1 MALVAVGGYGRREL
15 LPRSDLDVLL
25 LHGGR
30 DDIASIADRIWY
42 PVWDSG
48 AELDHAV
55 RTVPQARRVARADL
69 KVALGLL
76 SARHVA
82 GDPDLTER
90 LRAGALEDWRS
101 AAPARLAELHAA
113 HDERARTSGE
123 LAFLLEP
130 DLKEARGGLRDVH
143 AIQAVAAAW
152 VAPAPG
158 PKVRTAYEQILDA
171 RHALH
176 EVTGRRLDRL
186 VLEEQDEVARALGL
200 LDGDVLLRMLAGAAR
215 TVAYAVDHAFRQ
227 ADRLR
232 GRRLRRR
239 QAERRP
245 LADGVV
251 EQDGEVVLA
260 RAADPASDP
269 ALVLRAAA
277 AAAQAGLPLA
287 PRTLDRLTECPPLP
301 VPWPAAARDAL
312 LSLLGAGQA
321 AVSVWEALDTE
332 GLVTA
337 LIPDW
342 ERVRNRPQRNP
353 LHTFTVDRHLA
364 EAAAQAAAL
373 TREVARPDLL
383 LLAALLHD
391 VGKGWP
397 GDHSV
402 TGEVVARD
410 VGRRMGLPAPDVEL
424 VASAV
429 RLHLLLPMVATRRD
443 LDDPVTVK
451 QVATTVRSRVLL
463 ELLHALA
470 IADGLA
476 TGPAAWN
483 DWKATLVAD
492 LVRRVEAVLDGEPMP
507 QPAPL
512 RDDQLALA
520 AEGAPAATV
529 RGSEVTVVAPDRP
542 GLLWRAAGV
551 LASHRL
557 AVRSANAT
565 SVGGTAVTVFDVE
578 PEFGDPPDATLV
590 AADLRRMLLGRLD
603 VEDRLDRRAR
613 AVRPRAASVPA
624 PKVSLIDDA
633 SETATVVEVRA
644 HDAPGL
650 LWRVGRA
657 LGDCGLDVRA
667 ARVETLG
674 AEVVDVFYVT
684 DGDGKP
690 LAADDLR
697 RTIVQSVLAALGDL
711 GRLTRPG
718 LAATGRG
725 YHGPFG
731 SLGVV
736 FETLSDRLTQVFSSL
751 RGRGRLSPADI
762 DATCREIRIALLEAD
777 VALPVVRQFIA
788 RVKERAG
795 GEEVSA
801 ALNPAQQVIKIV
813 NEELIGILGGEERRL
828 RFAKVPPTVIMLA
841 GLQGSGKTTLA
852 AKLALWLKGQGN
864 TPMLVAA
871 DLQRPNA
878 VQQLAGGRRAGGR
891 PGLRAV
897 PRQRRRRPGGR
908 RPGLAG
914 GGQAPPAEH
923 GHHRHRGPHGR
934 GRGDDGAG
942 RGDQG
947 RHAAGRDPVR
957 GRRDDRPGRG
967 GDRAGVPG
975 RGRLR
980 RRGADQARRR
990 RARRRGAVH
999 RGADRAADHVRVL
1012 GGEARGLRH
1021 VPSGPDGV
1029 ADPRPG

>member
-1 MALVAVGGYGRREL
+1 MISFAADRARRTAQIDRWLADLLGAEAGVALVAVGGYGRREL
-15 LPRSDLDVLL
+15 LPRSDLDVVL

-30 DDIASIADRIWY
+30 DDIAGIADRIWY

-55 RTVPQARRVARADL
+55 RTVPQARRVARTDL

-82 GDPDLTER
+82 GDPDLTGR

-113 HDERARTSGE
+113 RDERARTVGE

-143 AIQAVAAAW
+143 AIQAMAAAW

-158 PKVRTAYEQILDA
+158 PRVRTAYEQILDA

-200 LDGDVLLRMLAGAAR
+200 LDGDVLLQTLAGAAR

-227 ADRLR
+227 ADRLGGR
-232 GRRLRRR
+232 LGGRRLRRGP
-239 QAERRP
+239 AERRP

-260 RAADPASDP
+260 RAADPARDP
-269 ALVLRAAA
+269 VLVLRAAA

-287 PRTLDRLTECPPLP
+287 PRTLTRLTECPPLP
-301 VPWPAAARDAL
+301 VPWPGSARDAL
-312 LSLLGAGQA
+312 LALLGAGEP

-332 GLVTA
+332 GLITS

-353 LHTFTVDRHLA
+353 LHRYTVDRHLA
-364 EAAAQAAAL
+364 ETAAHAAAL
-373 TREVARPDLL
+373 TRQVARPDLL

-391 VGKGWP
+391 IGKGWP
-397 GDHSV
+397 GDHSA

-410 VGRRMGLPAPDVEL
+410 VGRRMGLSGPDTEL
-424 VASAV
+424 VATAV
-429 RLHLLLPMVATRRD
+429 RHHLLLPVVATRRD

-451 QVATTVRSRVLL
+451 QVAAAVPSRALL

-476 TGPAAWN
+476 TGTAAWN
-483 DWKATLVAD
+483 DWKATLVGD
-492 LVRRVEAVLDGEPMP
+492 LVRRVAAVLAGEQMP
-507 QPAPL
+507 GPAPL

-520 AEGAPAATV
+520 AEGGPAATV

-557 AVRSANAT
+557 VVRSANAT
-565 SVGGTAVTVFDVE
+565 SVGDTAVTVFDVE
-578 PEFGDPPDATLV
+578 PEYGEPPDATLV
-590 AADLRRMLLGRLD
+590 AGDLRRMLQGRLD
-603 VEDRLDRRAR
+603 ITGRLERR
-613 AVRPRAASVPA
+613 VRAAAPRGPAVPA
-624 PKVSLIDDA
+624 PRVTLVDDA

-657 LGDCGLDVRA
+657 LGECGLDVRA

-684 DGDGKP
+684 D
-690 LAADDLR
+690 
-697 RTIVQSVLAALGDL
+697 
-711 GRLTRPG
+711 
-718 LAATGRG
+718 
-725 YHGPFG
+725 
-731 SLGVV
+731 
-736 FETLSDRLTQVFSSL
+736 
-751 RGRGRLSPADI
+751 
-762 DATCREIRIALLEAD
+762 C
-777 VALPVVRQFIA
+777 
-788 RVKERAG
+788 
-795 GEEVSA
+795 
-801 ALNPAQQVIKIV
+801 
-813 NEELIGILGGEERRL
+813 
-828 RFAKVPPTVIMLA
+828 
-841 GLQGSGKTTLA
+841 
-852 AKLALWLKGQGN
+852 
-864 TPMLVAA
+864 
-871 DLQRPNA
+871 
-878 VQQLAGGRRAGGR
+878 
-891 PGLRAV
+891 
-897 PRQRRRRPGGR
+897 RRRS
-908 RPGLAG
+908 
-914 GGQAPPAEH
+914 
-923 GHHRHRGPHGR
+923 
-934 GRGDDGAG
+934 AG
-942 RGDQG
+942 RGGPAPCD
-947 RHAAGRDPVR
+947 RE
-957 GRRDDRPGRG
+957 RRP
-967 GDRAGVPG
+967 
-975 RGRLR
+975 
-980 RRGADQARRR
+980 RGARLTGARTT
-990 RARRRGAVH
+990 
-999 RGADRAADHVRVL
+999 DRSVAWFRV
-1012 GGEARGLRH
+1012 
-1021 VPSGPDGV
+1021 
-1029 ADPRPG
+1029 

>member
-1 MALVAVGGYGRREL
+1 MTSFAADRARRTTQVDRWLAELLGAEAGVALVAVGGYGRREL

-301 VPWPAAARDAL
+301 VPWPAAARDSL
-312 LSLLGAGQA
+312 LALLGAGQA

-364 EAAAQAAAL
+364 EAAAHAAAL

-410 VGRRMGLPAPDVEL
+410 VGRRIGLPAPDVEL

-429 RLHLLLPMVATRRD
+429 RFHLLLPMIATRRD

-492 LVRRVEAVLDGEPMP
+492 LVRRVEAVLDGDPMP
-507 QPAPL
+507 APAPL

-520 AEGAPAATV
+520 ADGGPAATV

-557 AVRSANAT
+557 AVRSANAS
-565 SVGGTAVTVFDVE
+565 SVGNTAVTVFDVE

-590 AADLRRMLLGRLD
+590 AADLRRMLQGRLD

-613 AVRPRAASVPA
+613 AVRPRAATIPA
-624 PKVSLIDDA
+624 PKVGLIDEA
-633 SETATVVEVRA
+633 SDTATVIEVRA

-657 LGDCGLDVRA
+657 LGECGLDVRA

-690 LAADDLR
+690 LASDDLR
-697 RTIVQSVLAALGDL
+697 RTTVHSVLAALGD
-711 GRLTRPG
+711 
-718 LAATGRG
+718 
-725 YHGPFG
+725 
-731 SLGVV
+731 
-736 FETLSDRLTQVFSSL
+736 
-751 RGRGRLSPADI
+751 
-762 DATCREIRIALLEAD
+762 
-777 VALPVVRQFIA
+777 
-788 RVKERAG
+788 
-795 GEEVSA
+795 
-801 ALNPAQQVIKIV
+801 
-813 NEELIGILGGEERRL
+813 
-828 RFAKVPPTVIMLA
+828 
-841 GLQGSGKTTLA
+841 
-852 AKLALWLKGQGN
+852 
-864 TPMLVAA
+864 
-871 DLQRPNA
+871 
-878 VQQLAGGRRAGGR
+878 
-891 PGLRAV
+891 
-897 PRQRRRRPGGR
+897 
-908 RPGLAG
+908 
-914 GGQAPPAEH
+914 
-923 GHHRHRGPHGR
+923 
-934 GRGDDGAG
+934 
-942 RGDQG
+942 
-947 RHAAGRDPVR
+947 
-957 GRRDDRPGRG
+957 
-967 GDRAGVPG
+967 
-975 RGRLR
+975 
-980 RRGADQARRR
+980 
-990 RARRRGAVH
+990 
-999 RGADRAADHVRVL
+999 
-1012 GGEARGLRH
+1012 
-1021 VPSGPDGV
+1021 
-1029 ADPRPG
+1029 

>member
-1 MALVAVGGYGRREL
+1 METITSFAADRARRTNQVDRWLAELLGAEPRVALVAVGGYGRREL
-15 LPRSDLDVLL
+15 LPRSDLDVVL
-25 LHGGR
+25 LHDGR
-30 DDIASIADRIWY
+30 DGIADIADRIWY

-55 RTVPQARRVARADL
+55 RTVPQARRVARNDL

-90 LRAGALEDWRS
+90 LREGALEDWRA
-101 AAPARLAELHAA
+101 AAPTRLAELHAA
-113 HDERARTSGE
+113 HDERAKMFGE

-158 PKVRTAYEQILDA
+158 PKVRTAYEQVLDT

-186 VLEEQDEVARALGL
+186 VLEEQDEVARAIGL

-215 TVAYAVDHAFRQ
+215 TIAYAVDHTFRQ

-239 QAERRP
+239 PAERRP
-245 LADGVV
+245 LADAVV

-260 RAADPASDP
+260 RAAEPADDPV
-269 ALVLRAAA
+269 LVLRAAA
-277 AAAQAGLPLA
+277 AAAQAALPLA
-287 PRTLDRLTECPPLP
+287 PRTLDRLAECPPLA
-301 VPWPAAARDAL
+301 VPWPASARDAL
-312 LSLLGAGQA
+312 LALLGAGPS

-353 LHTFTVDRHLA
+353 LHKFTVDRHLV
-364 EAAAQAAAL
+364 ETAAHAAAL

-383 LLAALLHD
+383 LIAALLHD
-391 VGKGWP
+391 IGKGWP

-402 TGEVVARD
+402 TGAVVAGD
-410 VGRRMGLPAPDVEL
+410 VGRRMGLPDPDVEL
-424 VASAV
+424 IAAAV
-429 RLHLLLPMVATRRD
+429 RHHLLLPMVATRRD
-443 LDDPVTVK
+443 LDDPVTVR
-451 QVATTVRSRVLL
+451 QVAALVPSRALL

-492 LVRRVEAVLDGEPMP
+492 LVRRVAAVLDGEPTP
-507 QPAPL
+507 EPAPL
-512 RDDQLALA
+512 RADQLELA
-520 AEGAPAATV
+520 ADGGPAATV

-565 SVGGTAVTVFDVE
+565 SVQGTAVTVFDVE
-578 PEFGDPPDATLV
+578 PEFGDPPDPTLV
-590 AADLRRMLLGRLD
+590 AGDLRRMLLGRLD
-603 VEDRLDRRAR
+603 VEDRLERRAR
-613 AVRPRAASVPA
+613 AAPPHGTRVPA
-624 PKVSLIDDA
+624 PRVTLVDGA

-657 LGDCGLDVRA
+657 LGECGLNVRA

-684 DGDGKP
+684 DEDGAP
-690 LAADDLR
+690 LTDRDR
-697 RTIVQSVLAALGDL
+697 RRATIGSVLAAL
-711 GRLTRPG
+711 
-718 LAATGRG
+718 A
-725 YHGPFG
+725 
-731 SLGVV
+731 S
-736 FETLSDRLTQVFSSL
+736 
-751 RGRGRLSPADI
+751 
-762 DATCREIRIALLEAD
+762 
-777 VALPVVRQFIA
+777 
-788 RVKERAG
+788 
-795 GEEVSA
+795 
-801 ALNPAQQVIKIV
+801 
-813 NEELIGILGGEERRL
+813 
-828 RFAKVPPTVIMLA
+828 
-841 GLQGSGKTTLA
+841 
-852 AKLALWLKGQGN
+852 
-864 TPMLVAA
+864 
-871 DLQRPNA
+871 
-878 VQQLAGGRRAGGR
+878 
-891 PGLRAV
+891 
-897 PRQRRRRPGGR
+897 
-908 RPGLAG
+908 
-914 GGQAPPAEH
+914 
-923 GHHRHRGPHGR
+923 
-934 GRGDDGAG
+934 
-942 RGDQG
+942 
-947 RHAAGRDPVR
+947 
-957 GRRDDRPGRG
+957 
-967 GDRAGVPG
+967 
-975 RGRLR
+975 
-980 RRGADQARRR
+980 
-990 RARRRGAVH
+990 
-999 RGADRAADHVRVL
+999 
-1012 GGEARGLRH
+1012 
-1021 VPSGPDGV
+1021 
-1029 ADPRPG
+1029 

>member
-1 MALVAVGGYGRREL
+1 MTSFAADRARRTTQVDRWLAELLGAEAGVALVAVGGYGRKEL

-30 DDIASIADRIWY
+30 DDIAGIADRIWY

-48 AELDHAV
+48 TELDHAV

-113 HDERARTSGE
+113 HDERIRTSGE

-239 QAERRP
+239 RAERRP

-260 RAADPASDP
+260 RVADPARDP

-301 VPWPAAARDAL
+301 VPWPAAARDSL
-312 LSLLGAGQA
+312 LALLGAGQA

-364 EAAAQAAAL
+364 EAAAHAAAL

-391 VGKGWP
+391 IGKGWP

-410 VGRRMGLPAPDVEL
+410 VGRRMGLPAADVDL

-451 QVATTVRSRVLL
+451 QVATAVRSRALL

-470 IADGLA
+470 ISDGLA

-492 LVRRVEAVLDGEPMP
+492 LVRRVESVLDGDPMP
-507 QPAPL
+507 APAPL
-512 RDDQLALA
+512 REDQLALA
-520 AEGAPAATV
+520 ADGDPAATV

-542 GLLWRAAGV
+542 GLLWHAAGV

-565 SVGGTAVTVFDVE
+565 SVGTTAVTVFDVE
-578 PEFGDPPDATLV
+578 PEYGDPPDATLV
-590 AADLRRMLLGRLD
+590 AADLRRMLMGRLD

-613 AVRPRAASVPA
+613 AVRPRAATVPA
-624 PKVSLIDDA
+624 PKVVLVDDA
-633 SETATVVEVRA
+633 SDTATVVEVRA

-657 LGDCGLDVRA
+657 LGECGLDVRA

-684 DGDGKP
+684 DSDGKP
-690 LAADDLR
+690 LAGEDLR
-697 RTIVQSVLAALGDL
+697 RATVHSVLAALGDL
-711 GRLTRPG
+711 APSGEFAASQTR
-718 LAATGRG
+718 
-725 YHGPFG
+725 
-731 SLGVV
+731 
-736 FETLSDRLTQVFSSL
+736 
-751 RGRGRLSPADI
+751 
-762 DATCREIRIALLEAD
+762 
-777 VALPVVRQFIA
+777 
-788 RVKERAG
+788 
-795 GEEVSA
+795 
-801 ALNPAQQVIKIV
+801 
-813 NEELIGILGGEERRL
+813 
-828 RFAKVPPTVIMLA
+828 
-841 GLQGSGKTTLA
+841 
-852 AKLALWLKGQGN
+852 
-864 TPMLVAA
+864 
-871 DLQRPNA
+871 
-878 VQQLAGGRRAGGR
+878 
-891 PGLRAV
+891 V
-897 PRQRRRRPGGR
+897 PRT
-908 RPGLAG
+908 
-914 GGQAPPAEH
+914 
-923 GHHRHRGPHGR
+923 
-934 GRGDDGAG
+934 
-942 RGDQG
+942 
-947 RHAAGRDPVR
+947 VR
-957 GRRDDRPGRG
+957 
-967 GDRAGVPG
+967 
-975 RGRLR
+975 
-980 RRGADQARRR
+980 
-990 RARRRGAVH
+990 
-999 RGADRAADHVRVL
+999 
-1012 GGEARGLRH
+1012 
-1021 VPSGPDGV
+1021 
-1029 ADPRPG
+1029 

>member
-1 MALVAVGGYGRREL
+1 MISFAVDRARRTIQVDRWLAELLGAEPDVALVAVGGYGRREL
-15 LPRSDLDVLL
+15 LPRSDLDVVL
-25 LHGGR
+25 LHAGR
-30 DDIASIADRIWY
+30 DNIAGIADRIWY

-101 AAPARLAELHAA
+101 AAPARLAELHDAR
-113 HDERARTSGE
+113 DRARGE

-200 LDGDVLLRMLAGAAR
+200 LDGDVLLRMLAGAGR

-232 GRRLRRR
+232 ARRPRRR
-239 QAERRP
+239 PAERRP

-260 RAADPASDP
+260 RAAEPTRDA

-287 PRTLDRLTECPPLP
+287 PRTLTRLTECPPLP
-301 VPWPAAARDAL
+301 VPWPGAARDAL
-312 LSLLGAGQA
+312 LALLGAGES

-332 GLVTA
+332 GLITA

-353 LHTFTVDRHLA
+353 LHTYTVDRHLV
-364 EAAAQAAAL
+364 EAAAHAAAL
-373 TREVARPDLL
+373 AREVARPDLL

-391 VGKGWP
+391 IGKGWP

-410 VGRRMGLPAPDVEL
+410 VGRRMGLPGPDVEL
-424 VASAV
+424 VAAAV
-429 RLHLLLPMVATRRD
+429 RHHLLLPVVATRRD

-451 QVATTVRSRVLL
+451 QVAAAVPSRALL

-492 LVRRVEAVLDGEPMP
+492 LVRRVTAVLAGSPP
-507 QPAPL
+507 PGPAPL
-512 RDDQLALA
+512 REDQLALA
-520 AEGAPAATV
+520 ADGGPAATV
-529 RGSEVTVVAPDRP
+529 RGSEVTVVAADRP

-557 AVRSANAT
+557 AVRSADAT
-565 SVGGTAVTVFDVE
+565 SVGDTAVTVFDVE
-578 PEFGDPPDATLV
+578 PEFGEPPDATLV
-590 AADLRRMLLGRLD
+590 AGDMRRMLQGRLD
-603 VEDRLDRRAR
+603 ISGRLERR
-613 AVRPRAASVPA
+613 VRAAARHGAPVPA
-624 PKVSLIDDA
+624 PKVTLVDDA

-657 LGDCGLDVRA
+657 LGECGLDVRA

-690 LAADDLR
+690 LAEPGLR
-697 RTIVQSVLAALGDL
+697 CAIVTAVLAALG
-711 GRLTRPG
+711 
-718 LAATGRG
+718 
-725 YHGPFG
+725 
-731 SLGVV
+731 
-736 FETLSDRLTQVFSSL
+736 
-751 RGRGRLSPADI
+751 
-762 DATCREIRIALLEAD
+762 
-777 VALPVVRQFIA
+777 
-788 RVKERAG
+788 
-795 GEEVSA
+795 
-801 ALNPAQQVIKIV
+801 
-813 NEELIGILGGEERRL
+813 
-828 RFAKVPPTVIMLA
+828 
-841 GLQGSGKTTLA
+841 
-852 AKLALWLKGQGN
+852 
-864 TPMLVAA
+864 
-871 DLQRPNA
+871 
-878 VQQLAGGRRAGGR
+878 
-891 PGLRAV
+891 
-897 PRQRRRRPGGR
+897 
-908 RPGLAG
+908 
-914 GGQAPPAEH
+914 
-923 GHHRHRGPHGR
+923 
-934 GRGDDGAG
+934 
-942 RGDQG
+942 
-947 RHAAGRDPVR
+947 
-957 GRRDDRPGRG
+957 
-967 GDRAGVPG
+967 
-975 RGRLR
+975 
-980 RRGADQARRR
+980 
-990 RARRRGAVH
+990 
-999 RGADRAADHVRVL
+999 
-1012 GGEARGLRH
+1012 
-1021 VPSGPDGV
+1021 
-1029 ADPRPG
+1029 

>member
-1 MALVAVGGYGRREL
+1 MTHSGDMTSFAADRARRTAQVDRWLTELLGAEPGVALVAVGGYGRREL
-15 LPRSDLDVLL
+15 LPRSDLDVVL
-25 LHGGR
+25 LHAGR
-30 DDIASIADRIWY
+30 DNIAGIADRIWY

-55 RTVPQARRVARADL
+55 RTVPQARRVARDDL

-90 LRAGALEDWRS
+90 LRAGALEDWRA
-101 AAPARLAELHAA
+101 AAPTRLAELHAA
-113 HDERARTSGE
+113 HDERTRTSGE

-158 PKVRTAYEQILDA
+158 PRVRTAYEQILDA

-200 LDGDVLLRMLAGAAR
+200 LDADVLLRVLAGAAR
-215 TVAYAVDHAFRQ
+215 TVAYAVDHTFRQ

-232 GRRLRRR
+232 QRRPRRR
-239 QAERRP
+239 PADRHP

-260 RAADPASDP
+260 RAADPAGDP
-269 ALVLRAAA
+269 VLVLRAAA

-301 VPWPAAARDAL
+301 VPWPAPARDAL
-312 LSLLGAGQA
+312 LALLGAGES
-321 AVSVWEALDTE
+321 AVGIWEALDTE

-353 LHTFTVDRHLA
+353 LHKFTVDRHLV
-364 EAAAQAAAL
+364 EAAAHAAAL

-391 VGKGWP
+391 IGKGWP

-410 VGRRMGLPAPDVEL
+410 AGHRMGLPEPDLEL

-429 RLHLLLPMVATRRD
+429 RHHLLLPMVATRRD

-451 QVATTVRSRVLL
+451 QVAALVPSRALL

-492 LVRRVEAVLDGEPMP
+492 LVRRVAAVLDGEPMP
-507 QPAPL
+507 GPAPL
-512 RDDQLALA
+512 REDQLELA
-520 AEGAPAATV
+520 ADGGPAATV

-565 SVGGTAVTVFDVE
+565 SVGGTAVSVFDVE
-578 PEFGDPPDATLV
+578 PEFGDPPDPTLV
-590 AADLRRMLLGRLD
+590 AGDLRRMLLGRLD
-603 VEDRLDRRAR
+603 VADRLERRAR
-613 AVRPRAASVPA
+613 AVPPHAAVPA
-624 PKVSLIDDA
+624 PKVTLVDGA

-650 LWRVGRA
+650 LWRVGRS
-657 LGDCGLDVRA
+657 LGECGLDVRA

-684 DGDGKP
+684 DEDGQP
-690 LAADDLR
+690 LADRER
-697 RTIVQSVLAALGDL
+697 RRATVHSVLAALAGQD
-711 GRLTRPG
+711 
-718 LAATGRG
+718 AATTGR
-725 YHGPFG
+725 
-731 SLGVV
+731 SVAWLGV
-736 FETLSDRLTQVFSSL
+736 
-751 RGRGRLSPADI
+751 
-762 DATCREIRIALLEAD
+762 
-777 VALPVVRQFIA
+777 
-788 RVKERAG
+788 
-795 GEEVSA
+795 
-801 ALNPAQQVIKIV
+801 
-813 NEELIGILGGEERRL
+813 
-828 RFAKVPPTVIMLA
+828 
-841 GLQGSGKTTLA
+841 
-852 AKLALWLKGQGN
+852 
-864 TPMLVAA
+864 
-871 DLQRPNA
+871 
-878 VQQLAGGRRAGGR
+878 
-891 PGLRAV
+891 
-897 PRQRRRRPGGR
+897 
-908 RPGLAG
+908 
-914 GGQAPPAEH
+914 
-923 GHHRHRGPHGR
+923 
-934 GRGDDGAG
+934 
-942 RGDQG
+942 
-947 RHAAGRDPVR
+947 
-957 GRRDDRPGRG
+957 
-967 GDRAGVPG
+967 
-975 RGRLR
+975 
-980 RRGADQARRR
+980 
-990 RARRRGAVH
+990 
-999 RGADRAADHVRVL
+999 
-1012 GGEARGLRH
+1012 
-1021 VPSGPDGV
+1021 
-1029 ADPRPG
+1029 

>member
-1 MALVAVGGYGRREL
+1 MTSFASDRARRTTQVDRWLAELLGAESDVALVAVGGYGRREL

-30 DDIASIADRIWY
+30 DNIAGIADRIWY

-55 RTVPQARRVARADL
+55 RTVPQARRVARTDL

-90 LRAGALEDWRS
+90 LRAGALEDWRA
-101 AAPARLAELHAA
+101 AAPARLAELHDV

-215 TVAYAVDHAFRQ
+215 TVSYAVDHAFRQ

-232 GRRLRRR
+232 SRPGAGNRQGRRLRRR

-245 LADGVV
+245 LADGLV

-260 RAADPASDP
+260 RAADPAIDP
-269 ALVLRAAA
+269 TLVLRAAA

-301 VPWPAAARDAL
+301 VPWPAAARDAM

-321 AVSVWEALDTE
+321 AVGVWEALDTE

-353 LHTFTVDRHLA
+353 LHTYTVDRHLA
-364 EAAAQAAAL
+364 EAAAHAAAL

-391 VGKGWP
+391 MGKGWP

-410 VGRRMGLPAPDVEL
+410 VVRRMGLPAPDADL

-451 QVATTVRSRVLL
+451 QVATAVRSRALL

-492 LVRRVEAVLDGEPMP
+492 LVRRVEAVLDGEPTP
-507 QPAPL
+507 RPAAL
-512 RDDQLALA
+512 REDQLALA
-520 AEGAPAATV
+520 AEGGPAATV

-565 SVGGTAVTVFDVE
+565 SVGAIAVSVFDVE
-578 PEFGDPPDATLV
+578 PEFGEPPDATLV
-590 AADLRRMLLGRLD
+590 AADLRRMLQGRLD

-613 AVRPRAASVPA
+613 AVRPRAATVPA
-624 PKVSLIDDA
+624 PKVSLVDDA
-633 SETATVVEVRA
+633 SDTATVIEVRA

-657 LGDCGLDVRA
+657 LGECGLDVRA

-674 AEVVDVFYVT
+674 AEAVDVFYVT

-690 LAADDLR
+690 LTEGDLR
-697 RTIVQSVLAALGDL
+697 RTIVHAVLAALGD
-711 GRLTRPG
+711 
-718 LAATGRG
+718 
-725 YHGPFG
+725 
-731 SLGVV
+731 
-736 FETLSDRLTQVFSSL
+736 
-751 RGRGRLSPADI
+751 
-762 DATCREIRIALLEAD
+762 
-777 VALPVVRQFIA
+777 
-788 RVKERAG
+788 
-795 GEEVSA
+795 
-801 ALNPAQQVIKIV
+801 
-813 NEELIGILGGEERRL
+813 
-828 RFAKVPPTVIMLA
+828 
-841 GLQGSGKTTLA
+841 
-852 AKLALWLKGQGN
+852 
-864 TPMLVAA
+864 
-871 DLQRPNA
+871 
-878 VQQLAGGRRAGGR
+878 
-891 PGLRAV
+891 
-897 PRQRRRRPGGR
+897 
-908 RPGLAG
+908 
-914 GGQAPPAEH
+914 
-923 GHHRHRGPHGR
+923 
-934 GRGDDGAG
+934 
-942 RGDQG
+942 
-947 RHAAGRDPVR
+947 
-957 GRRDDRPGRG
+957 
-967 GDRAGVPG
+967 
-975 RGRLR
+975 
-980 RRGADQARRR
+980 
-990 RARRRGAVH
+990 
-999 RGADRAADHVRVL
+999 
-1012 GGEARGLRH
+1012 
-1021 VPSGPDGV
+1021 
-1029 ADPRPG
+1029 

>member
-1 MALVAVGGYGRREL
+1 MTSFAADRARRTTQVDRWLAELLGAESDVALVAVGGYGRREL

-30 DDIASIADRIWY
+30 DDIAGIADRIWY

-90 LRAGALEDWRS
+90 LRAGALEDWRA
-101 AAPARLAELHAA
+101 AAPARLAELHEA

-158 PKVRTAYEQILDA
+158 PKVRTAYEQILDT

-227 ADRLR
+227 SDRLSAGG

-269 ALVLRAAA
+269 PLVLRAAA

-301 VPWPAAARDAL
+301 VPWPAAARDAM

-321 AVSVWEALDTE
+321 AVGVWEALDTE

-353 LHTFTVDRHLA
+353 LHTYTVDRHLA
-364 EAAAQAAAL
+364 EAAARAAAL

-410 VGRRMGLPAPDVEL
+410 VVRRMGLPAPDADL
-424 VASAV
+424 VAAAV

-451 QVATTVRSRVLL
+451 QVAAAVRSRVLL

-492 LVRRVEAVLDGEPMP
+492 LVRRVEAVLDGEPTP
-507 QPAPL
+507 RPAPL
-512 RDDQLALA
+512 REDQLALA
-520 AEGAPAATV
+520 AEGGPAATV

-565 SVGGTAVTVFDVE
+565 SVGSTAVSVFDVE

-590 AADLRRMLLGRLD
+590 AADLRRMLQGRLD

-613 AVRPRAASVPA
+613 AVRPRMANDPRTS
-624 PKVSLIDDA
+624 
-633 SETATVVEVRA
+633 
-644 HDAPGL
+644 GQ
-650 LWRVGRA
+650 
-657 LGDCGLDVRA
+657 LDR
-667 ARVETLG
+667 
-674 AEVVDVFYVT
+674 
-684 DGDGKP
+684 
-690 LAADDLR
+690 
-697 RTIVQSVLAALGDL
+697 
-711 GRLTRPG
+711 
-718 LAATGRG
+718 
-725 YHGPFG
+725 
-731 SLGVV
+731 
-736 FETLSDRLTQVFSSL
+736 
-751 RGRGRLSPADI
+751 
-762 DATCREIRIALLEAD
+762 
-777 VALPVVRQFIA
+777 
-788 RVKERAG
+788 
-795 GEEVSA
+795 
-801 ALNPAQQVIKIV
+801 
-813 NEELIGILGGEERRL
+813 RRL
-828 RFAKVPPTVIMLA
+828 
-841 GLQGSGKTTLA
+841 
-852 AKLALWLKGQGN
+852 
-864 TPMLVAA
+864 
-871 DLQRPNA
+871 
-878 VQQLAGGRRAGGR
+878 
-891 PGLRAV
+891 
-897 PRQRRRRPGGR
+897 
-908 RPGLAG
+908 
-914 GGQAPPAEH
+914 
-923 GHHRHRGPHGR
+923 
-934 GRGDDGAG
+934 
-942 RGDQG
+942 
-947 RHAAGRDPVR
+947 
-957 GRRDDRPGRG
+957 
-967 GDRAGVPG
+967 
-975 RGRLR
+975 
-980 RRGADQARRR
+980 
-990 RARRRGAVH
+990 
-999 RGADRAADHVRVL
+999 
-1012 GGEARGLRH
+1012 
-1021 VPSGPDGV
+1021 
-1029 ADPRPG
+1029 

>member
-1 MALVAVGGYGRREL
+1 MSGPADSFQAMTSFAADRARRTVQVDRWLAELLGAEPGVALVAVGGYGRREL
-15 LPRSDLDVLL
+15 LPRSDLDVVL
-25 LHGGR
+25 LHDGR
-30 DDIASIADRIWY
+30 DGIAGIADRIWY

-55 RTVPQARRVARADL
+55 RTVPQARRVARSDL

-90 LRAGALEDWRS
+90 LRAGALEDWRA
-101 AAPARLAELHAA
+101 AAPARLAELRAA
-113 HDERARTSGE
+113 HDERARISGE

-215 TVAYAVDHAFRQ
+215 TIAYAVDHTFRQ
-227 ADRLR
+227 TDRLR

-239 QAERRP
+239 PAERRP

-260 RAADPASDP
+260 RAADPARDP
-269 ALVLRAAA
+269 VLVLRAGA

-287 PRTLDRLTECPPLP
+287 PRTLDRLIECPPLP
-301 VPWPAAARDAL
+301 VPWPAPARDAL
-312 LSLLGAGQA
+312 LALLGAGPS
-321 AVSVWEALDTE
+321 AVGVWEALDTAGTE
-332 GLVTA
+332 PGSEQSLITS

-353 LHTFTVDRHLA
+353 LHKFTVDRHLV
-364 EAAAQAAAL
+364 EAAAHAAAL

-391 VGKGWP
+391 IGKGWP

-402 TGEVVARD
+402 SGEVVARD
-410 VGRRMGLPAPDVEL
+410 VGRRMGLTEPDVEL

-429 RLHLLLPMVATRRD
+429 RHHLLLPVVATRRD

-451 QVATTVRSRVLL
+451 QVAALVPSRGLL

-483 DWKATLVAD
+483 DWKARLVAD
-492 LVRRVEAVLDGEPMP
+492 LVRRVTAVLAGQPMP
-507 QPAPL
+507 APAPL
-512 RDDQLALA
+512 REDQLALA
-520 AEGAPAATV
+520 ADGGPAATV
-529 RGSEVTVVAPDRP
+529 HGSEVTVVAPDRP

-565 SVGGTAVTVFDVE
+565 SVHGTAVTVFDVT
-578 PEFGDPPDATLV
+578 PEFGDPPDPTLV
-590 AADLRRMLLGRLD
+590 AGDLRRMLLGRLD
-603 VEDRLDRRAR
+603 VEDRLERRAQAAPPR
-613 AVRPRAASVPA
+613 GAVIPA
-624 PKVSLIDDA
+624 PRVTLVDEA

-657 LGDCGLDVRA
+657 LGECGLNVRA

-684 DGDGKP
+684 DDDGEP
-690 LAADDLR
+690 LSDRDR
-697 RTIVQSVLAALGDL
+697 RRATVHSVLAV
-711 GRLTRPG
+711 
-718 LAATGRG
+718 LA
-725 YHGPFG
+725 
-731 SLGVV
+731 
-736 FETLSDRLTQVFSSL
+736 
-751 RGRGRLSPADI
+751 I
-762 DATCREIRIALLEAD
+762 
-777 VALPVVRQFIA
+777 
-788 RVKERAG
+788 
-795 GEEVSA
+795 
-801 ALNPAQQVIKIV
+801 
-813 NEELIGILGGEERRL
+813 
-828 RFAKVPPTVIMLA
+828 
-841 GLQGSGKTTLA
+841 
-852 AKLALWLKGQGN
+852 
-864 TPMLVAA
+864 
-871 DLQRPNA
+871 
-878 VQQLAGGRRAGGR
+878 
-891 PGLRAV
+891 
-897 PRQRRRRPGGR
+897 
-908 RPGLAG
+908 
-914 GGQAPPAEH
+914 
-923 GHHRHRGPHGR
+923 
-934 GRGDDGAG
+934 
-942 RGDQG
+942 
-947 RHAAGRDPVR
+947 
-957 GRRDDRPGRG
+957 
-967 GDRAGVPG
+967 
-975 RGRLR
+975 
-980 RRGADQARRR
+980 
-990 RARRRGAVH
+990 
-999 RGADRAADHVRVL
+999 
-1012 GGEARGLRH
+1012 
-1021 VPSGPDGV
+1021 
-1029 ADPRPG
+1029 

>member
-1 MALVAVGGYGRREL
+1 MTSFAVDRARRATQVDRWLAGLLGAEADVALVAVGGYGRREM

-30 DDIASIADRIWY
+30 DDIAGIADRIWY

-55 RTVPQARRVARADL
+55 RTVPQARRVAQTDL

-82 GDPDLTER
+82 GEPDLTER
-90 LRAGALEDWRS
+90 LRAGALEDWRA

-158 PKVRTAYEQILDA
+158 PRVRTAYEQILDT

-176 EVTGRRLDRL
+176 EITGRRLDRL

-215 TVAYAVDHAFRQ
+215 TIAYAVDHAFRQ
-227 ADRLR
+227 SDRLISR
-232 GRRLRRR
+232 PGAGNWQGRRLRRR
-239 QAERRP
+239 PAGRSP

-269 ALVLRAAA
+269 SLVLRAAA

-312 LSLLGAGQA
+312 LALLGAGQA
-321 AVSVWEALDTE
+321 AVGVWEALDTE

-353 LHTFTVDRHLA
+353 LHTYTVDRHLA
-364 EAAAQAAAL
+364 EAAARAAAL
-373 TREVARPDLL
+373 AREVARPDLL

-391 VGKGWP
+391 MGKGWP

-410 VGRRMGLPAPDVEL
+410 VARRMGLPAPDTEL

-451 QVATTVRSRVLL
+451 QVATAVGSRALL

-492 LVRRVEAVLDGEPMP
+492 LVRRVAAVLDGEPTP
-507 QPAPL
+507 RPAPL
-512 RDDQLALA
+512 REDQLALA
-520 AEGAPAATV
+520 AEGGPAATV
-529 RGSEVTVVAPDRP
+529 LGSEVTVVAPDRP

-565 SVGGTAVTVFDVE
+565 SVGVTAVSVFDVE

-590 AADLRRMLLGRLD
+590 AADLRRMLQGRLD
-603 VEDRLDRRAR
+603 VQDRLDRRAR
-613 AVRPRAASVPA
+613 AVRPRAAAVPA
-624 PKVSLIDDA
+624 PRVSLVDDA
-633 SETATVVEVRA
+633 SDTATVVEVRA

-657 LGDCGLDVRA
+657 LGECGLDVRA

-674 AEVVDVFYVT
+674 AEAVDVFYVT

-690 LAADDLR
+690 LGDGDLR
-697 RTIVQSVLAALGDL
+697 RTIVHSVLAAL
-711 GRLTRPG
+711 
-718 LAATGRG
+718 
-725 YHGPFG
+725 
-731 SLGVV
+731 
-736 FETLSDRLTQVFSSL
+736 SD
-751 RGRGRLSPADI
+751 
-762 DATCREIRIALLEAD
+762 
-777 VALPVVRQFIA
+777 
-788 RVKERAG
+788 
-795 GEEVSA
+795 
-801 ALNPAQQVIKIV
+801 
-813 NEELIGILGGEERRL
+813 
-828 RFAKVPPTVIMLA
+828 
-841 GLQGSGKTTLA
+841 
-852 AKLALWLKGQGN
+852 
-864 TPMLVAA
+864 
-871 DLQRPNA
+871 
-878 VQQLAGGRRAGGR
+878 
-891 PGLRAV
+891 
-897 PRQRRRRPGGR
+897 
-908 RPGLAG
+908 
-914 GGQAPPAEH
+914 
-923 GHHRHRGPHGR
+923 
-934 GRGDDGAG
+934 
-942 RGDQG
+942 
-947 RHAAGRDPVR
+947 
-957 GRRDDRPGRG
+957 
-967 GDRAGVPG
+967 
-975 RGRLR
+975 
-980 RRGADQARRR
+980 
-990 RARRRGAVH
+990 
-999 RGADRAADHVRVL
+999 
-1012 GGEARGLRH
+1012 
-1021 VPSGPDGV
+1021 
-1029 ADPRPG
+1029 

>member
-1 MALVAVGGYGRREL
+1 MGQAMISFAADRAGRTAQIDRWLAGLLGAEPGVALVAVGGYGRREL
-15 LPRSDLDVLL
+15 LPRSDLDVVL
-25 LHGGR
+25 LHAGR
-30 DDIASIADRIWY
+30 DDIAGIADRIWY

-48 AELDHAV
+48 ADLDHAV
-55 RTVPQARRVARADL
+55 RTVPQARRVARTDL

-82 GDPDLTER
+82 GDPDLTGR

-101 AAPARLAELHAA
+101 AAPARLAELRAV
-113 HDERARTSGE
+113 HDERARTVGE

-158 PKVRTAYEQILDA
+158 PRVRTAYEQILDA

-176 EVTGRRLDRL
+176 EVTGRCLDRL

-227 ADRLR
+227 ADRLGSR
-232 GRRLRRR
+232 PGGRRLRSRP
-239 QAERRP
+239 AERRP

-251 EQDGEVVLA
+251 EQNGEVVLA
-260 RAADPASDP
+260 RAADPARDP

-287 PRTLDRLTECPPLP
+287 PRTLTRLTECPPLP
-301 VPWPAAARDAL
+301 IPWPGSARDAL
-312 LSLLGAGQA
+312 LALLGAGKP

-332 GLVTA
+332 GLITS
-337 LIPDW
+337 LIPEW

-353 LHTFTVDRHLA
+353 LHRYTVDRHLA
-364 EAAAQAAAL
+364 ETAAHAAAL

-391 VGKGWP
+391 IGKGWP
-397 GDHSV
+397 GDHSI

-410 VGRRMGLPAPDVEL
+410 MGGRMGLPGPDTDL

-429 RLHLLLPMVATRRD
+429 RHHLLLPVVATRRD

-451 QVATTVRSRVLL
+451 QVAAAVPSRALL

-483 DWKATLVAD
+483 DWKATLVGE
-492 LVRRVEAVLDGEPMP
+492 LVRRVTAVLAGEQMP
-507 QPAPL
+507 GPAPL

-520 AEGAPAATV
+520 AEGGPAATV

-557 AVRSANAT
+557 TVRSANGT
-565 SVGGTAVTVFDVE
+565 SVGDMAVTVFDVE
-578 PEFGDPPDATLV
+578 PEYGEPPDATLV
-590 AADLRRMLLGRLD
+590 AGDLRRMLQGRLD
-603 VEDRLDRRAR
+603 IAGRLERQ
-613 AVRPRAASVPA
+613 VRAAAPRGPAVPA
-624 PKVSLIDDA
+624 PRVTLVDDA

-657 LGDCGLDVRA
+657 LGECGLDVRA

-684 DGDGKP
+684 DSDGEP
-690 LAADDLR
+690 LAEAGLR
-697 RTIVQSVLAALGDL
+697 CATVRAVLAAL
-711 GRLTRPG
+711 
-718 LAATGRG
+718 
-725 YHGPFG
+725 
-731 SLGVV
+731 
-736 FETLSDRLTQVFSSL
+736 
-751 RGRGRLSPADI
+751 
-762 DATCREIRIALLEAD
+762 
-777 VALPVVRQFIA
+777 
-788 RVKERAG
+788 AG
-795 GEEVSA
+795 
-801 ALNPAQQVIKIV
+801 
-813 NEELIGILGGEERRL
+813 
-828 RFAKVPPTVIMLA
+828 
-841 GLQGSGKTTLA
+841 
-852 AKLALWLKGQGN
+852 
-864 TPMLVAA
+864 
-871 DLQRPNA
+871 
-878 VQQLAGGRRAGGR
+878 
-891 PGLRAV
+891 
-897 PRQRRRRPGGR
+897 
-908 RPGLAG
+908 
-914 GGQAPPAEH
+914 
-923 GHHRHRGPHGR
+923 
-934 GRGDDGAG
+934 
-942 RGDQG
+942 
-947 RHAAGRDPVR
+947 
-957 GRRDDRPGRG
+957 
-967 GDRAGVPG
+967 
-975 RGRLR
+975 
-980 RRGADQARRR
+980 
-990 RARRRGAVH
+990 
-999 RGADRAADHVRVL
+999 
-1012 GGEARGLRH
+1012 
-1021 VPSGPDGV
+1021 
-1029 ADPRPG
+1029 

>member
-1 MALVAVGGYGRREL
+1 MTSFAADRARRTAQVDRWLAELLGAEPGVALVAVGGYGRKEL

-25 LHGGR
+25 LHDGR
-30 DDIASIADRIWY
+30 DGIAGIADRIWY

-55 RTVPQARRVARADL
+55 RTVPQARRVARGDL

-90 LRAGALEDWRS
+90 LRAGALEDWRA
-101 AAPARLAELHAA
+101 AAPARMAELHAA
-113 HDERARTSGE
+113 HDERTRISGE

-143 AIQAVAAAW
+143 TIQAVAAAW

-158 PKVRTAYEQILDA
+158 PRVRTAYEQILDT

-215 TVAYAVDHAFRQ
+215 TIAYAVDHTFRQ

-239 QAERRP
+239 PAERRP

-269 ALVLRAAA
+269 VLVLRAAA

-287 PRTLDRLTECPPLP
+287 PRTLDRLAECPPLP
-301 VPWPAAARDAL
+301 VPWPAPARDAL
-312 LSLLGAGQA
+312 LALLGAGPS
-321 AVSVWEALDTE
+321 AVGVWEALE
-332 GLVTA
+332 GAGKEQGLVTS

-353 LHTFTVDRHLA
+353 LHKFTVDRHLV
-364 EAAAQAAAL
+364 EAAAHAAAL

-391 VGKGWP
+391 IGKGWP
-397 GDHSV
+397 GDHSA
-402 TGEVVARD
+402 TGQVVARD
-410 VGRRMGLPAPDVEL
+410 VGRRMGLPDPDVEL

-429 RLHLLLPMVATRRD
+429 RHHLLLPVVATRRD

-451 QVATTVRSRVLL
+451 QVAALVPSRALL

-483 DWKATLVAD
+483 EWKATLVAD
-492 LVRRVEAVLDGEPMP
+492 LVRRVAAVLAGEPMP
-507 QPAPL
+507 GPAPL
-512 RDDQLALA
+512 REDQLTLA
-520 AEGAPAATV
+520 ADGGPAATV

-565 SVGGTAVTVFDVE
+565 SVDNTAVTVFDVE
-578 PEFGDPPDATLV
+578 SEFGDPPDPTLV
-590 AADLRRMLLGRLD
+590 AGDLRRMLLGRLD
-603 VEDRLDRRAR
+603 VEERLERRAR
-613 AVRPRAASVPA
+613 AVPPRGAVIPA
-624 PKVSLIDDA
+624 PKVTLVDEA

-657 LGDCGLDVRA
+657 LGECGLDVRA

-684 DGDGKP
+684 DGDGEP
-690 LAADDLR
+690 LTDRDR
-697 RTIVQSVLAALGDL
+697 RRAIVHSVLAAL
-711 GRLTRPG
+711 
-718 LAATGRG
+718 
-725 YHGPFG
+725 
-731 SLGVV
+731 
-736 FETLSDRLTQVFSSL
+736 
-751 RGRGRLSPADI
+751 
-762 DATCREIRIALLEAD
+762 
-777 VALPVVRQFIA
+777 
-788 RVKERAG
+788 AG
-795 GEEVSA
+795 
-801 ALNPAQQVIKIV
+801 
-813 NEELIGILGGEERRL
+813 
-828 RFAKVPPTVIMLA
+828 
-841 GLQGSGKTTLA
+841 
-852 AKLALWLKGQGN
+852 
-864 TPMLVAA
+864 
-871 DLQRPNA
+871 
-878 VQQLAGGRRAGGR
+878 
-891 PGLRAV
+891 
-897 PRQRRRRPGGR
+897 
-908 RPGLAG
+908 
-914 GGQAPPAEH
+914 
-923 GHHRHRGPHGR
+923 
-934 GRGDDGAG
+934 
-942 RGDQG
+942 
-947 RHAAGRDPVR
+947 
-957 GRRDDRPGRG
+957 
-967 GDRAGVPG
+967 
-975 RGRLR
+975 
-980 RRGADQARRR
+980 
-990 RARRRGAVH
+990 
-999 RGADRAADHVRVL
+999 
-1012 GGEARGLRH
+1012 
-1021 VPSGPDGV
+1021 
-1029 ADPRPG
+1029 

>member
-1 MALVAVGGYGRREL
+1 MALVAVGGYGRREM

-25 LHGGR
+25 LHDGR
-30 DDIASIADRIWY
+30 DDIAGIADRIWY

-55 RTVPQARRVARADL
+55 RTVPQARRVARTDL

-90 LRAGALEDWRS
+90 LREGALEDWRA

-143 AIQAVAAAW
+143 AIQAMAAAW

-158 PKVRTAYEQILDA
+158 PKVRTAYEQILDT

-227 ADRLR
+227 SDRLR
-232 GRRLRRR
+232 RRAGGRRLRRR

-269 ALVLRAAA
+269 PLVLRAAA

-321 AVSVWEALDTE
+321 AVGVWEALDTE

-353 LHTFTVDRHLA
+353 LHTYTVDRHLA
-364 EAAAQAAAL
+364 EAAAHAAAL

-391 VGKGWP
+391 MGKGWP

-410 VGRRMGLPAPDVEL
+410 VVRRMGLPAPDVEL
-424 VASAV
+424 VAAAV

-451 QVATTVRSRVLL
+451 QVATAVGSRVLL

-507 QPAPL
+507 
-512 RDDQLALA
+512 
-520 AEGAPAATV
+520 
-529 RGSEVTVVAPDRP
+529 
-542 GLLWRAAGV
+542 
-551 LASHRL
+551 
-557 AVRSANAT
+557 
-565 SVGGTAVTVFDVE
+565 
-578 PEFGDPPDATLV
+578 
-590 AADLRRMLLGRLD
+590 
-603 VEDRLDRRAR
+603 RAR
-613 AVRPRAASVPA
+613 AAARGPAGAGRRGRPGRDRARHRG
-624 PKVSLIDDA
+624 D
-633 SETATVVEVRA
+633 R
-644 HDAPGL
+644 
-650 LWRVGRA
+650 GRA
-657 LGDCGLDVRA
+657 RPARPAVARRGRAGLAPARGAQRQRVLGRRHRRHRVRRG
-667 ARVETLG
+667 ARV
-674 AEVVDVFYVT
+674 
-684 DGDGKP
+684 
-690 LAADDLR
+690 R
-697 RTIVQSVLAALGDL
+697 RPA
-711 GRLTRPG
+711 GR
-718 LAATGRG
+718 
-725 YHGPFG
+725 H
-731 SLGVV
+731 
-736 FETLSDRLTQVFSSL
+736 
-751 RGRGRLSPADI
+751 
-762 DATCREIRIALLEAD
+762 
-777 VALPVVRQFIA
+777 
-788 RVKERAG
+788 
-795 GEEVSA
+795 
-801 ALNPAQQVIKIV
+801 
-813 NEELIGILGGEERRL
+813 
-828 RFAKVPPTVIMLA
+828 
-841 GLQGSGKTTLA
+841 
-852 AKLALWLKGQGN
+852 
-864 TPMLVAA
+864 
-871 DLQRPNA
+871 
-878 VQQLAGGRRAGGR
+878 AGGRGPAPDAGG
-891 PGLRAV
+891 P
-897 PRQRRRRPGGR
+897 
-908 RPGLAG
+908 
-914 GGQAPPAEH
+914 
-923 GHHRHRGPHGR
+923 
-934 GRGDDGAG
+934 AG
-942 RGDQG
+942 RGG
-947 RHAAGRDPVR
+947 PARAPRPRGPAAGR
-957 GRRDDRPGRG
+957 
-967 GDRAGVPG
+967 
-975 RGRLR
+975 
-980 RRGADQARRR
+980 
-990 RARRRGAVH
+990 
-999 RGADRAADHVRVL
+999 
-1012 GGEARGLRH
+1012 H
-1021 VPSGPDGV
+1021 VPR
-1029 ADPRPG
+1029 PRSPWSTTPPTPPPWWRCAPTTSPACCGGSAGRSASAA